1 VAEVVAPSSWRVA
14 RLFARL
20 RWRHVRN
27 GFRGRGSAAIPGVLS
42 LVAALGV
49 AVLLAV
55 SGVASSSVSFGT
67 ARAAVTL
74 VGAIAALGALLM
86 PVVLIGTD
94 DSLSA
99 ARLVTFPLS
108 TTDRMAGWTAA
119 TAVSP
124 YGLAFGM
131 GVIGLL
137 IGRVRSGAG
146 AAIAL
151 LAAVVVIV
159 TLAILN
165 RLLVTALAPLMSGRR
180 GRDIGVMVAAL
191 LGMSGWV
198 LSQAGQ
204 AVSGI
209 SSDRLYGLANIA
221 RWFPVAAGGRAIVE
235 AGAGRMAASLS
246 ALAVAALGLGLVAA
260 LWRLAVVRL
269 DGGLNRGDASSKT
282 LAGASIFRGAKS
294 RLPRSVTGA
303 VAARELTYAGRDPK
317 WRVSVLSSLVV
328 GTVLPI
334 VNVVGGKRT
343 PDLTM
348 FGAFSGLM
356 GALATF
362 NIVGFEGRSLW
373 IHLLS
378 GIAPRDYLR
387 GKALAIVALFLPASV
402 VNVVVLAAITGGW
415 RYLPAGVV
423 LAAGALGAGV
433 GLGVVASVVA
443 PLPPA
448 EGTNPFAVSSGRGCA
463 TGLLSMVAILVLGV
477 VQLPAAVG
485 LFLARSHALQC
496 LGIAVAN
503 LVLAYGIW
511 RLGLRLAARRMAGR
525 EPELQ
530 TLVVP
535 VG

>member
-1 VAEVVAPSSWRVA
+1 MVELAPSPWRVA

-20 RWRHVRN
+20 RWRLIRSS
-27 GFRGRGSAAIPGVLS
+27 FRGRGSAALPGIFS
-42 LVAALGV
+42 LIAAL
-49 AVLLAV
+49 AFAILLTA
-55 SGVASSSVSFGT
+55 SGVASGSANFSD

-74 VGAIAALGALLM
+74 VGAIFALGALLM
-86 PVVLIGTD
+86 PVVLLGID

-99 ARLVTFPLS
+99 QRLVTFPL
-108 TTDRMAGWTAA
+108 TTIDRMAGWTMA

-124 YGLAFGM
+124 YGLAVVA
-131 GVIGLL
+131 GVVGLL

-146 AAIAL
+146 AVVA
-151 LAAVVVIV
+151 LAAAVIVIV
-159 TLAILN
+159 TLAMLN

-198 LSQAGQ
+198 LSQLGQ
-204 AVSGI
+204 AVSGV
-209 SSDRLYGLANIA
+209 SRSRLYGIANIT
-221 RWFPVAAGGRAIVE
+221 RWFPVASGTRAIVE
-235 AGAGRMAASLS
+235 AGAGQHAAAASS
-246 ALAVAALGLGLVAA
+246 TAVAAFGLCVVAS
-260 LWRLAVVRL
+260 LWRVAVTRL
-269 DGGLNRGDASSKT
+269 DGGLNRGDASTKVQ
-282 LAGASIFRGAKS
+282 AGASIFRGVKS
-294 RLPRSVTGA
+294 RLPRTVAGA
-303 VAARELTYAGRDPK
+303 VAARELTYAARDPK
-317 WRVSVLSSLVV
+317 WRVSILSSLVV

-334 VNVVGGKRT
+334 VNVVGGRRT

-348 FGAFSGLM
+348 FGAFSGLL

-378 GIAPRDYLR
+378 GVTPRDYLR
-387 GKALAIVALFLPASV
+387 GKALAIVSLFLPAAAL
-402 VNVVVLAAITGGW
+402 NVVVLAAITSGW

-423 LAAGALGAGV
+423 LAAGALAAGV

-448 EGTNPFAVSSGRGCA
+448 EGTNPFAVASGRGCA
-463 TGLLSMVAILVLGV
+463 TGLLSMVAIVALAI
-477 VQLPAAVG
+477 VQLPAAIGV
-485 LFLARSHALQC
+485 LLTKDHPLQC
-496 LGIAVAN
+496 LGIALLN
-503 LVLAYGIW
+503 LVLAFGVW
-511 RLGLRLAARRMAGR
+511 RVGLRVASRRMAGR